1 MTRDL
6 IPFAA
11 GCYHGSF
18 RSTTIMLQLGTAR
31 ESVVTLSLSQHV
43 KLRDN
48 RRLNCMPK
56 VDTTPEAILEAE
68 RIDIVSDLLA

>member
-18 RSTTIMLQLGTAR
+18 RSTTIIPAFGTAR
-31 ESVVTLSLSQHV
+31 ESVVTLSSPRHV
-43 KLRDN
+43 KLRDY
-48 RRLNCMPK
+48 RR
-56 VDTTPEAILEAE
+56 
-68 RIDIVSDLLA
+68 